1 MTRTITCISCKN
13 EFVKSKKG
21 GLMEMFHDMKYCLI
35 CVRYDYWYHES
46 LRNKFIKI
54 KKRKGIEYLTITKA
68 GILDGIKEGH
78 VERKM
83 TDKEIQDVVDKQK
96 NTKITVKDFK
106 KNYVEHMY
114 AKREG
119 RKYD

>member
-1 MTRTITCISCKN
+1 MTRMITCISCKN
-13 EFVKSKKG
+13 EFVKHEKNSI
-21 GLMEMFHDMKYCLI
+21 MAIMNDMKFCPV
-35 CVRYDYWYHES
+35 CARYDWWYAES
-46 LRNKFIKI
+46 LHKKFIKI

-96 NTKITVKDFK
+96 NPKITVKDFK
-106 KNYVEHMY
+106 KKYVEHMY
-114 AKREG
+114 AKMEA
-119 RKYD
+119 K